1 MNASSGRSQWP
12 GRAGLPLMIRQ
23 WGPVIAL
30 AAAVAG
36 GASFAV
42 SAVLP
47 REYKATAQL
56 YVAPAANP
64 TAALQDVLLGQN
76 LAKTYVQLATADVVL
91 RRAQQTAS
99 WPDLKSFREHTQ
111 VAQVRDTS
119 VITVAFRDQD
129 AQRAADIANLIA
141 NSFVEQARALQSSL
155 QSTTLTQL
163 DKDVQSIEA
172 DLRRID
178 MDLTQLRA
186 TLASLP
192 AFPQAAPAEVRAQ
205 ITQLESTRSTRQQS
219 LDQLQKTRDDL
230 RLVAARAENTVTIWE
245 SAVAPIEAESPR
257 VALNTLAGAI
267 GGALLGV
274 AAIVR
279 FGYLGDRNTDF
290 DRLRERLGVQ
300 ASAPR

>member
-1 MNASSGRSQWP
+1 
-12 GRAGLPLMIRQ
+12 
-23 WGPVIAL
+23 VIAL

-36 GASFAV
+36 GASFVV
-42 SAVLP
+42 SVVLP

-129 AQRAADIANLIA
+129 PQGAADIANLIA
-141 NSFVEQARALQSSL
+141 NSFVEQTRTLQASL

-163 DKDVQSIEA
+163 DKDVQSLEA
-172 DLRRID
+172 DVRRID
-178 MDLTQLRA
+178 SDLTRLRT
-186 TLASLP
+186 TLAGLP

-205 ITQLESTRSTRQQS
+205 ISQLESTRATRQQS
-219 LDQLQKTRDDL
+219 LDQLQRTRDDL
-230 RLVAARAENTVTIWE
+230 RLVAARAENTVTVWE
-245 SAVAPIEAESPR
+245 SAVAPIEPESPR
-257 VALNTLAGAI
+257 VALNTLVGVIA
-267 GGALLGV
+267 GALLGATALFV
-274 AAIVR
+274 S
-279 FGYLGDRNTDF
+279 GYLADRGTDL
-290 DRLRERLGVQ
+290 DQVGKRLGVP
-300 ASAPR
+300 AL